1 MNNLV
6 IVEKSLLLGAIA
18 WLGKM
23 VADNAHQNAVA
34 PNHAEQTLAR
44 LEQVIA
50 EHNERAK
57 L

>member
-34 PNHAEQTLAR
+34 PDHAEQTLAR
-44 LEQVIA
+44 LEKVIA
-50 EHNERAK
+50 EHNERTK